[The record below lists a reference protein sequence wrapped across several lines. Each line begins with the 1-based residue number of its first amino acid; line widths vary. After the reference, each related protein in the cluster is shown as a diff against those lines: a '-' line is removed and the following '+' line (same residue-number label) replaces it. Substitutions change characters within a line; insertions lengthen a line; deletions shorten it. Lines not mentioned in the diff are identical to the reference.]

1 MTTGSNIGIKGL
13 VTESIIASTL
23 WFAAIGAGLM
33 AGVYFA
39 FSAFVM
45 TALARLPAAEGMGAM
60 QSINRVILRSLFMP
74 LFFATT
80 IASLALAVVAVFR
93 WSEPGAVAMLA
104 GGVTYVVGMFL
115 CTAVCNVPLNNALDA
130 VDRANAE
137 AGDVWSHYLK
147 VWTRWNHVRTLA
159 CTVACGLFVAAIVAS
174 AKAAGTAP
182 EAIVTGMMMLG

>member
-1 MTTGSNIGIKGL
+1 MSQ
-13 VTESIIASTL
+13 SIIASTL

-45 TALARLPAAEGMGAM
+45 TALARMPEAEGIGAM
-60 QSINRVILRSLFMP
+60 QSINRVIVRSLFMP

-80 IASLALAVVAVFR
+80 IASLALAVVAVWR
-93 WSEPGAVAMLA
+93 WGEPGAVAMFA

-130 VDRANAE
+130 VDPAGVE
-137 AGDVWSHYLK
+137 AGDAWRHYLK
-147 VWTRWNHVRTLA
+147 VWTRWNHVRTVA
-159 CTVACGLFVAAIVAS
+159 CTLACGLFIAAIVAS
-174 AKAAGTAP
+174 ALTPA
-182 EAIVTGMMMLG
+182 